1 VTVYSEAELAMLTP
15 DEQEALLAEE
25 QASETPAVEDEASAE
40 TVVADAEPVVDA
52 IADTDETTVE
62 EPAVADDTQ
71 PEPVAEFSPEF
82 RAAVPEGLDDRLAE
96 LDQQEEAIEA
106 RFDAGEIER
115 DEMRRQIKALDS
127 ERTDLKIAAAQSKWA
142 ETQNAESRTQ
152 RWQWEQE
159 RFFGSEKN
167 AETYKDPVMVAM
179 LDAQV
184 KQLANAAEN
193 KNRPAGW
200 FLEEADRLIRGR
212 FQGVSAPTPSVPPV
226 ERKPQPTVRT
236 LSNIPAAAPAPVG
249 DDVMGKI
256 GTLEGEDLEKYLAR
270 MSPADVEKLLRA
282 A

>member
-1 VTVYSEAELAMLTP
+1 MTVYSESELAMLTP

-25 QASETPAVEDEASAE
+25 QASETPAVEDDAPGE
-40 TVVADAEPVVDA
+40 TPVVDA
-52 IADTDETTVE
+52 DPVVDSGEPEETSGE
-62 EPAVADDTQ
+62 EPAIADDAK
-71 PEPVAEFSPEF
+71 PAPVAEFSPEF

-106 RFDAGEIER
+106 NFDAGEIER

-212 FQGVSAPTPSVPPV
+212 FQGVSAPVVPAVPAAKR
-226 ERKPQPTVRT
+226 EAQPTVRT